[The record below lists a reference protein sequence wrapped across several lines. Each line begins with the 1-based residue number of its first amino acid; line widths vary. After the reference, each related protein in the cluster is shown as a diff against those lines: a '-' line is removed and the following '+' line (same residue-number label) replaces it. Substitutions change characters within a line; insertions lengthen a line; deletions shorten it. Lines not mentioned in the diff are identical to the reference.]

1 MASVII
7 DDLEQEAHLCAG
19 LLTSARRLLR
29 ERRLRERMFEDTEFG
44 EPAWD
49 ILLTLYI
56 AHHEGK
62 LVSVSSL
69 CIAAEVPA
77 TTALRWIS
85 TMEAKGQLQRHRD
98 PVHKRRMFM
107 SLSAE
112 ARAAMDRYLTV
123 LAAA

>member
-1 MASVII
+1 MASVMI
-7 DDLEQEAHLCAG
+7 DDLEQEARLCAG

-29 ERRLRERMFEDTEFG
+29 ERRLRERMFDGTEFG

-49 ILLTLYI
+49 ILLNLYI

-69 CIAAEVPA
+69 CIAAGVPA

-85 TMEAKGQLQRHRD
+85 TMEVRGQLRRHRD
-98 PVHKRRMFM
+98 PIHKRRMFM
-107 SLSAE
+107 SLSAD
-112 ARAAMDRYLTV
+112 ALSAMDRYLTA

>member
-1 MASVII
+1 MASVMI
-7 DDLEQEAHLCAG
+7 DDLEQEARLCAG
-19 LLTSARRLLR
+19 FLTSARRLLR
-29 ERRLRERMFEDTEFG
+29 ERRLRERMFDGTEFG

-49 ILLTLYI
+49 ILLNLYI

-69 CIAAEVPA
+69 CIAAGVPA

-85 TMEAKGQLQRHRD
+85 TMEVRGQLRRHRD
-98 PVHKRRMFM
+98 PIHKRRMFM

-112 ARAAMDRYLTV
+112 ALAAMDRYLTS